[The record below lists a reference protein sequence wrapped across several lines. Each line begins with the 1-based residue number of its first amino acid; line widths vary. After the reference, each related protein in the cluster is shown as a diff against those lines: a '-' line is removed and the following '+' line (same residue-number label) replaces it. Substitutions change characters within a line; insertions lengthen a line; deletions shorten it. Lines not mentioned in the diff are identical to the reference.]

1 MTLFIVYNTVPS
13 GMIHER
19 IEHPVLAAVNL
30 VVAGLWFL
38 LMEAWEVPLYV
49 NAVMWVLIFLVLFWL
64 LVRPM
69 LIAPF
74 YGY

>member
-1 MTLFIVYNTVPS
+1 LFIVYNTLLS

-19 IEHPVLAAVNL
+19 IEHPVLATVNL
-30 VVAGLWFL
+30 VVAGVWL
-38 LMEAWEVPLYV
+38 LLVEAWEVPLYL
-49 NAVMWVLIFLVLFWL
+49 NAAMWVLIFLALFWFV
-64 LVRPM
+64 VRPM